1 MKNIRLILF
10 SLLIYGMSQSALA
23 SVKAWLD
30 QDQVSAGSPVQLTLQ
45 HDGQTD
51 TQPDLSPLNKDF
63 ELYGRSSGSSIQ
75 IINGKMSAQILLR
88 LTLMPKHSGKIT
100 LPPLQ
105 WDGQSTPALTL
116 TVGGNSSAANSG
128 NNTTATKNANVFLTT
143 SMDQKQPYVQAAVT
157 LTVKLYVSQPL
168 YQASLELA
176 PNQDV
181 LVQQLGKDQQHT
193 EMRNGQGYQVIERKY
208 LLIPQHSGSIRLD
221 GPILNAQIQDTRN
234 LNNFGSDPF
243 FNQVFGHNPFANMM
257 GATQPLRLQGDPLVL
272 NVRPRPASDS
282 GPIWLPAR
290 NVTLQQSWQPDT
302 GDLHVGDPITRQLH
316 LSATGLT
323 AAQLPDLS
331 QLMTLPDGLKAY
343 PDQAKLDTTPQG
355 DSVIGTR
362 TQDIAIIATQPGHYV
377 IPALHLTWWDTT
389 RNMPRTLDVAERTL
403 NVLPALANSA
413 SAVTPAAQPAA
424 SSQPPAS
431 PVAQQPT
438 AVTSYVTGKYLW
450 AWISLALALLW
461 IMTMLIW
468 WGSKRRKL
476 KLPTATT
483 QPPDSTVLPNATA
496 ARKAFQQACRDNNPQ
511 AAKRHLLEW
520 ATAIWPQHPPAGIL
534 ALAERLKDPNLKPLL
549 AQLDRACYG
558 GEKWEG
564 SALLHALDTMKD
576 KTTSAVSTSE
586 LADLYP

>member
-10 SLLIYGMSQSALA
+10 SLLIYGLSQSALA
-23 SVKAWLD
+23 KVNAWLD
-30 QDQVSAGSPVQLTLQ
+30 QNQVSAGSPVQLTLQ

-51 TQPDLSPLNKDF
+51 TQPDLGPLNKDF
-63 ELYGRSSGSSIQ
+63 ELYGRSTGSSIQ
-75 IINGKMSAQILLR
+75 IINGKMSAQIQLR
-88 LTLMPKHSGKIT
+88 LTLIPKHGGKIT
-100 LPPLQ
+100 LPTLQ
-105 WDGQSTPALTL
+105 WDGQSTPALAL
-116 TVGGNSSAANSG
+116 TVGGNSSAENPG
-128 NNTTATKNANVFLTT
+128 NNTAATKNAKVFITT

-176 PNQDV
+176 PNNDV

-208 LLIPQHSGSIRLD
+208 MLFPQHSGPIRLD
-221 GPILNAQIQDTRN
+221 GPVLDAQVQDTRN

-243 FNQVFGHNPFANMM
+243 FNHVFGQNPFVNMVS
-257 GATQPLRLQGDPLVL
+257 ATQPLHLQGDPLVL

-282 GPIWLPAR
+282 GPIWLPAQ

-302 GDLHVGDPITRQLH
+302 GDLHVGDPITRHLH

-355 DSVIGTR
+355 ESVIGTR
-362 TQDIAIIATQPGHYV
+362 DQDIAIIASQPGHYV
-377 IPALHLTWWDTT
+377 IPALHLSWWDTT
-389 RNMPRTLDVAERTL
+389 HNTPRSLDVAERTL

-413 SAVTPAAQPAA
+413 SAVTPAAQPVT
-424 SSQPPAS
+424 SSQPAS
-431 PVAQQPT
+431 PVTQPT
-438 AVTSYVTGKYLW
+438 AVASYFTGKYLW
-450 AWISLALALLW
+450 AWISLGLALLW
-461 IMTMLIW
+461 VITMLIW
-468 WGSKRRKL
+468 WGSKRRQPKL
-476 KLPTATT
+476 QTVAT
-483 QPPDSTVLPNATA
+483 QPPDSTALPSATA

-511 AAKRHLLEW
+511 AAKQHLLDW
-520 ATAIWPQHPPAGIL
+520 ATAIWPQNPPAGIL
-534 ALAERLKDPNLKPLL
+534 ALAERLNDPNLKPLL

-564 SALLHALDTMKD
+564 SALLHALDSMTD
-576 KTTSAVSTSE
+576 KTTAPVSSSE